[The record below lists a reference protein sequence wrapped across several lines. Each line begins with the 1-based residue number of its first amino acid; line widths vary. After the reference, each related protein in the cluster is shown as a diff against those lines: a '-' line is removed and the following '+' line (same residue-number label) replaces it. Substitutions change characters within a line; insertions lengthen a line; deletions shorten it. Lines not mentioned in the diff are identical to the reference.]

1 MDLVPPQ
8 RVRRRQRRRVEGRD
22 DEFVVGLVVG
32 HTSAD
37 EPLVRGGEDTV
48 VHGLLE
54 GEGLG
59 LVGRET
65 AHAVIDRQAQP
76 VALGGIGQV
85 QIPDGLRQIVRI
97 ALLEAQSINL
107 EITCQIDQ
115 LAAGRVL
122 AEVVAD
128 DSKQGEHLFGE

>member
-1 MDLVPPQ
+1 M
-8 RVRRRQRRRVEGRD
+8 
-22 DEFVVGLVVG
+22 
-32 HTSAD
+32 
-37 EPLVRGGEDTV
+37 
-48 VHGLLE
+48 
-54 GEGLG
+54 
-59 LVGRET
+59 
-65 AHAVIDRQAQP
+65 
-76 VALGGIGQV
+76 